1 LEYVL
6 EFPDS
11 GLFWY
16 HPHVREDFQQEM
28 GLYGNY
34 LIETAEERTEIDQQV
49 NSEQVLMLDDL
60 FLDEDGEMVPFD
72 NQK

>member
-1 LEYVL
+1 
-6 EFPDS
+6 
-11 GLFWY
+11 
-16 HPHVREDFQQEM
+16 VREDFQQEM

-34 LIETAEERTEIDQQV
+34 LIESPEERVEIDQQV

-60 FLDEDGEMVPFD
+60 FLDEEGEMVPFD